1 MEPALKK
8 QGARKGK
15 GAAANRF
22 NKQFGLGAA
31 SGAALEFGSDGTDD
45 DDVLADSDFRADH
58 QRMAKR
64 AQVSGSVVRRQQKSV
79 QEQRLGQF
87 DQIVQNEGV
96 TSDNFGLQAG

>member
-58 QRMAKR
+58 
-64 AQVSGSVVRRQQKSV
+64 
-79 QEQRLGQF
+79 
-87 DQIVQNEGV
+87 
-96 TSDNFGLQAG
+96 